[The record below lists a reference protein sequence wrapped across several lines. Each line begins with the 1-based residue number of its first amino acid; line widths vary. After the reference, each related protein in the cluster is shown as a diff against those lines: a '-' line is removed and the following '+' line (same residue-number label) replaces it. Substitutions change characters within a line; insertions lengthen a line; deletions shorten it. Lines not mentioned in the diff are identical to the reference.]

1 MTPQDRVEKL
11 HKTLEEMNKG
21 FVSEEE
27 FAKAVAAVLK
37 ELREQRERLSG
48 IPIAFGHQNDERRKL
63 EKKIDSIANNIE
75 KVSNDLTARL
85 KAIKLIPGEKGDK
98 GDSIKGDKGDRGEP
112 GDIARLDPVQVRD
125 MLENFEDNERL
136 NAKFIAG
143 LDEYV
148 EERAIAIL
156 DKRTQFLINKLSN
169 LANTVANLPGS
180 TPLTVTDGTTPI
192 SNVTTIDFTS
202 GATVTNGGAGT
213 VNVAIAGTGGGTGSV
228 TSVSVASANGLA
240 GTVANPSTTP
250 AITLSTTATGVLKG
264 NGTAISAATSG
275 TDYSAGTSALGTGI
289 VKSTTSTGALTI
301 AVAGDFPTLNQN
313 TSGTAGNLSGTPA
326 LPNGTTATTQS
337 PSDNSTKLATT
348 AYTDAAVAAA
358 VQGLSIKQSVQ
369 EATAAALPTNTYL
382 AGVITI
388 TATGVLT
395 VDGIAVALNDRVLVK
410 NETTQANNGIYL
422 CTTAGSGGVAAVLTR
437 ATDSNTS
444 ADIIGGFTFVEKGT
458 ANASTGWVNTN
469 TSTITI
475 GVTAITYT
483 QFSGAGTYIQGN
495 GITITG
501 NSIAIDTSV
510 TVDKTTAQTL
520 TNKTL
525 TSPTL
530 TTPVLGT
537 PTSVTLTNATGLPLT
552 TGVTGSLPVTNLNSG
567 TSASSTTFW
576 RGDGT
581 WATPAG
587 GGTVTTVSV
596 VSTNGFA
603 GTVANATSTPAI
615 TLTTPINAPV
625 LSGNGTAI
633 AAATTTGSGSTVALA
648 TSPTLITPNLGT
660 PSVLTLTNATVLPLT
675 TGVTGTLGIANGG
688 TGTSTGGVTN
698 GVEYYN
704 GTTLTNNA
712 NLTFNGTTLI
722 AANDATIHG
731 VTVGEGGGS
740 ITGNTALGTGALSA
754 NTTGNYNTANGFQAL
769 LSNTTGSYNTANGYK
784 ALLSNTTGNYNTAN
798 GFQALFS
805 NTTGNY
811 NTANGYEAG
820 YNGGVA
826 LQTMS
831 NSTFLGYG
839 ANSSVD
845 GVTNSTAIGNGAQVT
860 QSNEMVLGNTS
871 VTQTLLNG
879 NVGIGT
885 SSPSALLTLG
895 TAGTTAGAFSMAGA
909 TSGTLTFAVPAVSGS
924 NALTFPAATD
934 TLVARATTDT
944 LTNKTLTSPAITT
957 SATTGVSTAD
967 LIAPNNH
974 AITVTTNAGTAS
986 QSFFLNTFTNSS
998 AAAMTITLGVTSPTP
1013 KDGQQMIVRIYDFSA
1028 VAEGITWVNT
1038 ENSTVTAPATSNG
1051 STSLPLTTGWMYNA
1065 ATSKWRCVATC

>member
-301 AVAGDFPTLNQN
+301 AVAGDFPTLNQS
-313 TSGTAGNLSGTPA
+313 TTGNAATV
-326 LPNGTTATTQS
+326 TTNANLT
-337 PSDNSTKLATT
+337 
-348 AYTDAAVAAA
+348 
-358 VQGLSIKQSVQ
+358 
-369 EATAAALPTNTYL
+369 
-382 AGVITI
+382 GVITSVGNATSI
-388 TATGVLT
+388 ASQTGTGTKFVVDTSPSLVTPTLGVATATRL
-395 VDGIAVALNDRVLVK
+395 GIGAAADATRVLYVTGDVSGGNALVERVNATTNAVVGTMIIQGTSTGTMADGFGSAFQFAIK
-410 NETTQANNGIYL
+410 DSVGGPNNIADIRGIRQDAANAGEMTFSTSTTAGTMTQAMAISNAQILTLTNAG
-422 CTTAGSGGVAAVLTR
+422 TTAGSVATIDGV
-437 ATDSNTS
+437 
-444 ADIIGGFTFVEKGT
+444 
-458 ANASTGWVNTN
+458 
-469 TSTITI
+469 
-475 GVTAITYT
+475 
-483 QFSGAGTYIQGN
+483 
-495 GITITG
+495 
-501 NSIAIDTSV
+501 
-510 TVDKTTAQTL
+510 QTL
-520 TNKTL
+520 TSKTL
-525 TSPTL
+525 TSPIL
-530 TTPVLGT
+530 TTPALGT

-754 NTTGNYNTANGFQAL
+754 NTTGNYNTANGYAAL
-769 LSNTTGSYNTANGYK
+769 FPNTTGSYNTANGYK

-811 NTANGYEAG
+811 NTANGYEALFSNTTGSYNTANGYKAG